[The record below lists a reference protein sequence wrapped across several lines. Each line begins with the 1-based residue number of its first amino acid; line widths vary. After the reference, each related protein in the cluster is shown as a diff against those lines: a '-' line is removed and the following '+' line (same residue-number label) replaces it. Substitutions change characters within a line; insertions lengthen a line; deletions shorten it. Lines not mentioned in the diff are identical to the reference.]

1 MVTVCCCYIYIFFFW
16 GWGYFHLFFFFK
28 IIVAFIVA
36 SFVGR
41 CPPKKVGDAKIR
53 DIFIRGIFI
62 FWQIRNFFFFFLV
75 DGHGHNGY
83 FVIFRSWCMEKKKWW
98 SMWAAG
104 KGAKK
109 GGELQQ
115 NDNVNIIH
123 GWWKKFVCIYVCMC
137 ADAW

>member
-1 MVTVCCCYIYIFFFW
+1 MRVFSFVFFFQNHCRI
-16 GWGYFHLFFFFK
+16 YRR
-28 IIVAFIVA
+28 IVRWKMSA
-36 SFVGR
+36 
-41 CPPKKVGDAKIR
+41 KKVGDAKIR

-123 GWWKKFVCIYVCMC
+123 G
-137 ADAW
+137 